1 MPVRP
6 NFDVRFWRQMTTKV
20 KNFRFIDR
28 IPNYVSWPSN
38 LVKIGRCEVPER
50 SRGLPNKKIGLSGTR
65 PSAQFFQNEPIAPK
79 IPWTLSPLDLSTY
92 NLPNLVRIGC
102 VLPELFRKN
111 WFFGPKSQYN
121 NIGFQPTKIRQLS
134 IVYNHRTLR
143 HVMTKNDLFPKNCIF
158 IFWVNRPTQNLTG

>member
-1 MPVRP
+1 
-6 NFDVRFWRQMTTKV
+6 
-20 KNFRFIDR
+20 
-28 IPNYVSWPSN
+28 
-38 LVKIGRCEVPER
+38 VKIGRCEVPER
-50 SRGLPNKKIGLSGTR
+50 SRGLPNQKSRAPRDSSQPTFWPKWPG
-65 PSAQFFQNEPIAPK
+65 PIAPK